1 MLIML
6 LEILVVI
13 SVWVVVTGRL
23 VLELVHLLLG
33 ACSKLWLGERSH
45 GHLKL
50 ISNISIRVKNIY
62 QTYFVREVVDYTC
75 LSFRIVDLG
84 SSQGSC
90 RRTFVAGDLV
100 ANLGSSS

>member
-1 MLIML
+1 ML
-6 LEILVVI
+6 LEVFVI
-13 SVWVVVTGRL
+13 VTSVRVVVTWRL
-23 VLELVHLLLG
+23 VLKLMHLLLG